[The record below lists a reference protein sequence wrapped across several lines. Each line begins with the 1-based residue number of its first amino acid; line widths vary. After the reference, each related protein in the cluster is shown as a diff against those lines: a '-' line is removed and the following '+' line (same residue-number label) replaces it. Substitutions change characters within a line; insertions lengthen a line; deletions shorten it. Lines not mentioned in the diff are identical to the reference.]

1 MIRYRA
7 AWATLV
13 VVVACGVEAAA
24 ATTIPA
30 RPAEVA
36 QALHDGLAAFAR
48 RAEGTTGTV
57 GHCAPVDE
65 ALGSLRRAHAA
76 APDDL
81 DVVAALLRALQ
92 FRGSFCA
99 ATREEKKVLFDQGR
113 QRGQAAVDRLEA
125 QAGKDPKRRLEHLR
139 QVPHA
144 GLVYIWTAALWGEW
158 ATVSGKFA
166 AVRAGIAGR
175 LRDLAQT
182 VIDIDPGLEQGAGQR
197 LLGRLHADAPR
208 LPFVTGWVS
217 REKGLALL
225 RESYALGPDH
235 PVTRVFLAEAILAHE
250 PQRKAEAIALLEAV
264 VATPPRPDLRVE
276 DRGFAER
283 ARTRLAL
290 VKP

>member
-30 RPAEVA
+30 RPAEVV

-65 ALGSLRRAHAA
+65 ALGSRRRAHVA
-76 APDDL
+76 APDGL
-81 DVVAALLRALQ
+81 EVVAALLRALQ

-125 QAGKDPKRRLEHLR
+125 QAGKDPQRRLEHLR
-139 QVPHA
+139 RVPHA
-144 GLVYIWTAALWGEW
+144 GLVYIWTAALWGE
-158 ATVSGKFA
+158 
-166 AVRAGIAGR
+166 
-175 LRDLAQT
+175 
-182 VIDIDPGLEQGAGQR
+182 
-197 LLGRLHADAPR
+197 
-208 LPFVTGWVS
+208 
-217 REKGLALL
+217 GLALL
-225 RESYALGPDH
+225 RESYALGPEH

-250 PQRKAEAIALLEAV
+250 PQHKAEAIALLEAV